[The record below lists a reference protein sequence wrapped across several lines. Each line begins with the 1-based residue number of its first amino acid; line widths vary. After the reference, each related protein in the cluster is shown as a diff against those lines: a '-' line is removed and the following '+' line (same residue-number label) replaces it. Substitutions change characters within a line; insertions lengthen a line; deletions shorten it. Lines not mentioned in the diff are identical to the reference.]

1 MRIGAITNTWQAQ
14 LSITS
19 LPQLVERARRRGAEH
34 VELRQTCLGTFEQGG
49 GENWVPDA
57 HGLGRLVRT
66 FPMTTFNLAVA
77 YPCLSSED
85 PAPSGMFQR
94 ALDTAVGM
102 AGSSGPHL
110 RLVDPVR
117 FETPWEAPGDIP
129 PEAVGSVKELT
140 QSAMGRGAKLSIEN
154 AGQPIRSMGILVDL
168 VRESLSSD
176 EAACLG
182 LCVDPINSLR
192 ADPGSDPIA
201 EIEAL
206 PLDYLFMVHFKQM
219 VGGAMHP
226 TVDDGDLDYPRLVN
240 MLKEK
245 GYRGNVVLEIPSAE
259 EAFDNF
265 VESIRYLEPLLQGE

>member
-1 MRIGAITNTWQAQ
+1 MKIGAITNTWQAQ
-14 LSITS
+14 LATIS

-34 VELRQTCLGTFEQGG
+34 IELRQGCLGTYEQGG
-49 GENWVPDA
+49 GENWSPDSR
-57 HGLGRLVRT
+57 GLSRLVRT

-77 YPCLSSED
+77 YPCLSSQDAE
-85 PAPSGMFQR
+85 PSGMFQR
-94 ALDTAVGM
+94 ALDTAVNM

-117 FETPWEAPGDIP
+117 FEGPWEE
-129 PEAVGSVKELT
+129 PEDMSTEALGVKDLAQT
-140 QSAMGRGAKLSIEN
+140 AAGRGARLSLEN
-154 AGQPIRSMGILVDL
+154 AGQPIRSMGILVDV
-168 VRESLSSD
+168 VRESLAPS

-201 EIEAL
+201 EMDSL

-219 VGGAMHP
+219 VDGNMHP
-226 TVDDGDLDYPRLVN
+226 TVDDGDLDYPRLVT
-240 MLKEK
+240 MLKAK

-265 VESIRYLEPLLQGE
+265 VESIRYLEPLLGGH

>member
-14 LSITS
+14 LATTS

-34 VELRQTCLGTFEQGG
+34 VELRQTCLGTYEQGA
-49 GENWVPDA
+49 GENWTPDS
-57 HGLGRLVRT
+57 HGLSRLVRT

-77 YPCLSSED
+77 CPCLSSRE
-85 PAPSGMFQR
+85 PMPSGMFQR
-94 ALDTAVGM
+94 ALDTAVDM

-117 FETPWEAPGDIP
+117 FDAPWEGPEDIP
-129 PEAVGSVKELT
+129 AEAFGVKGLVHAAVE
-140 QSAMGRGAKLSIEN
+140 RGAKLSIEN
-154 AGQPIRSMGILVDL
+154 AGQPIRSMGILVDV
-168 VRESLSSD
+168 VRESLSLD

-192 ADPGSDPIA
+192 ADPESDPIA

-226 TVDDGDLDYPRLVN
+226 TVDDGDLDYPRLVT

-245 GYRGNVVLEIPSAE
+245 GYRGNVVLEIPSAD

>member
-14 LSITS
+14 LSTTS

-34 VELRQTCLGTFEQGG
+34 VELRQTCLGTYEQGA
-49 GENWVPDA
+49 GENWIPDA
-57 HGLGRLVRT
+57 QGLSRLVRT

-85 PAPSGMFQR
+85 PGPSGMFLR
-94 ALDTAVGM
+94 ALETAVDM

-117 FETPWEAPGDIP
+117 FEDPWEGHGDIP
-129 PEAVGSVKELT
+129 QE
-140 QSAMGRGAKLSIEN
+140 AMGVKDLAQTTAARGAKLSIEN
-154 AGQPIRSMGILVDL
+154 AGQPIRSMGTMVDV
-168 VRESLSSD
+168 VRESLSPV
-176 EAACLG
+176 EAASLG

-219 VGGAMHP
+219 VGGTMHP
-226 TVDDGDLDYPRLVN
+226 TVDDGDLDYPRLVK

-265 VESIRYLEPLLQGE
+265 VESIQYLEPLLQGE

>member
-1 MRIGAITNTWQAQ
+1 MKIGAITNTWQAQ
-14 LSITS
+14 LSTTN

-34 VELRQTCLGTFEQGG
+34 VELRQTCLGTYEQGA
-49 GENWVPDA
+49 GENWIPDA
-57 HGLGRLVRT
+57 QGLSRLVRT

-77 YPCLSSED
+77 YPCLSTED
-85 PAPSGMFQR
+85 PAPSGMFLR
-94 ALDTAVGM
+94 ALDTAVNM

-117 FETPWEAPGDIP
+117 FEGPWEAPGDIP
-129 PEAVGSVKELT
+129 PEALGVKDLV
-140 QSAMGRGAKLSIEN
+140 QAAVGRGAKLSIEN
-154 AGQPIRSMGILVDL
+154 AGQPIRSMGILVDV
-168 VRESLSSD
+168 VRESLSPD
-176 EAACLG
+176 VAACLG

-192 ADPGSDPIA
+192 ADPKSDPIA

-219 VGGAMHP
+219 VSGTMHP
-226 TVDDGDLDYPRLVN
+226 TVDDGDLDYPRLVK

-265 VESIRYLEPLLQGE
+265 VESLRFLEPLLEQ

>member
-1 MRIGAITNTWQAQ
+1 MKIGAITNTWQAQ
-14 LSITS
+14 LATTS

-34 VELRQTCLGTFEQGG
+34 VELRQGCLGTYEQGG
-49 GENWVPDA
+49 GDNWSPDSS
-57 HGLGRLVRT
+57 GLSRLVRM

-85 PAPSGMFQR
+85 HAPSSVFLR
-94 ALDTAVGM
+94 ALDTTVEM
-102 AGSSGPHL
+102 AGSTGPHL

-117 FETPWEAPGDIP
+117 FEGPWEGPGDVP
-129 PEAVGSVKELT
+129 TEALGVKDLA
-140 QSAMGRGAKLSIEN
+140 QASAGRGARLSLEN
-154 AGQPIRSMGILVDL
+154 AGQPIRSMGILVDM
-168 VRESLSSD
+168 VRESLPPD
-176 EAACLG
+176 EGAWLG

-219 VGGAMHP
+219 VGGTMHP

-240 MLKEK
+240 MLREK

-265 VESIRYLEPLLQGE
+265 VESIRYLEPLLPGE

>member
-14 LSITS
+14 LSTTS

-34 VELRQTCLGTFEQGG
+34 VELRQTCLGTFEQGA
-49 GENWVPDA
+49 GENWIPDSQ
-57 HGLGRLVRT
+57 GLGRLVRT

-94 ALDTAVGM
+94 ALNTAVEM

-117 FETPWEAPGDIP
+117 FDAPWEGPGDIP
-129 PEAVGSVKELT
+129 AGALGVKDLVQAAV
-140 QSAMGRGAKLSIEN
+140 GRGAKLSIEN
-154 AGQPIRSMGILVDL
+154 AGQPIRSMGILVD
-168 VRESLSSD
+168 VVQESLSPG

-206 PLDYLFMVHFKQM
+206 PLEYLFMVHFKQM
-219 VGGAMHP
+219 VAGTMHP
-226 TVDDGDLDYPRLVN
+226 TMDDGDLDYPRLVN

-265 VESIRYLEPLLQGE
+265 VESIRYLEPLLLER

>member
-1 MRIGAITNTWQAQ
+1 MKIGAITNTWQAQ
-14 LSITS
+14 LSTTN
-19 LPQLVERARRRGAEH
+19 LPQLVERARRRGAER
-34 VELRQTCLGTFEQGG
+34 VELRQTCLGTYEQGA
-49 GENWVPDA
+49 GENWIPDA
-57 HGLGRLVRT
+57 QGLSRLVRT
-66 FPMTTFNLAVA
+66 FPMTTFNLAIA
-77 YPCLSSED
+77 YPCLSTED
-85 PAPSGMFQR
+85 PAPSGMFLR
-94 ALDTAVGM
+94 ALDTAVDM

-117 FETPWEAPGDIP
+117 FEASWEAPGDIP
-129 PEAVGSVKELT
+129 PEALGVKDLV
-140 QSAMGRGAKLSIEN
+140 QAAVGRGAKLSIEN
-154 AGQPIRSMGILVDL
+154 AGQPIRSMRILVDV
-168 VRESLSSD
+168 VRESLSPD

-192 ADPGSDPIA
+192 ADPKSDPIA

-219 VGGAMHP
+219 VSGTMHP
-226 TVDDGDLDYPRLVN
+226 TVDDGDLDYPRLVS

-265 VESIRYLEPLLQGE
+265 VDSIRYLEPLLEE